1 MDEAKC
7 SFSEADLLES
17 EGTMTR
23 VFFSYSHKD
32 EALRNELEKH
42 LTALKH
48 QGIVEMWHD
57 RRIGAGQ
64 EFDQEISENL
74 EKADIILLLVSSD
87 FISSPYCY
95 GIEMT
100 RALERHK
107 NGEAR
112 VIPVILRPCYWQN
125 LPFGRLLATPTDGQ
139 PVTKFAN
146 QDEAF
151 LEITKAIHDASKQ
164 LGTVSVTTTRTRPVN
179 RPDRSNTAAA
189 PLAASSIRSSNL
201 RVKKQF
207 SDHERDQFLDEAFEY
222 VANYFENSLAELKNR
237 NPEVDSRFR
246 RIDSNHFSAAVYI
259 NGVRKSGCQIW
270 IGGRYFTNTI
280 GFSFDENGDY
290 SSYNEML
297 RLEDDGYSLFLKATG
312 LQFQYRAGN
321 EQLTNE
327 GGAEYFWRMFI
338 EPLQR

>member
-1 MDEAKC
+1 
-7 SFSEADLLES
+7 
-17 EGTMTR
+17 MTQL
-23 VFFSYSHKD
+23 FFSYSHLD

-48 QGIVEMWHD
+48 QGIIEMWHD
-57 RRIGAGQ
+57 RRIGAGK
-64 EFDQEISENL
+64 EFSHEISENL
-74 EKADIILLLVSSD
+74 ERADIILLLVSSD

-100 RALERHK
+100 RALERHQ

-112 VIPVILRPCYWQN
+112 VIPVILRPCYWHK
-125 LPFGRLLATPTDGQ
+125 LPFGHLLAIPTDGQ

-146 QDEAF
+146 QDDAF
-151 LEITKAIHDASKQ
+151 LDITKAIHRAAEQFGTETVPATQVQPKNQHSGLESTAGGATESVQ
-164 LGTVSVTTTRTRPVN
+164 RLG
-179 RPDRSNTAAA
+179 A
-189 PLAASSIRSSNL
+189 RSSNL
-201 RVKKQF
+201 RVRKQF

-222 VANYFENSLAELKNR
+222 IANYFENSLAELKNR
-237 NPEVDSRFR
+237 NPQVDSRFR
-246 RIDSNHFSAAVYI
+246 RIDSTNFSAAVYI
-259 NGVRKSGCQIW
+259 EGVRKSGCRIW
-270 IGGRYFTNTI
+270 IGDRYFSNSI
-280 GFSFDENGDY
+280 GFSFNERGDG

-297 RLEDDGYSLFLKATG
+297 KVEDDGYSLFLKAMG
-312 LQFQYRAGN
+312 MQIQYRKGN

>member
-1 MDEAKC
+1 
-7 SFSEADLLES
+7 
-17 EGTMTR
+17 MTR
-23 VFFSYSHKD
+23 IFFSYSHRD

-48 QGIVEMWHD
+48 QGVIEMWHD

-74 EKADIILLLVSSD
+74 ERAEIILLLVSSD

-100 RALERHK
+100 RALERHR

-112 VIPVILRPCYWQN
+112 VIPVILRPSYWHN

-151 LEITKAIHDASKQ
+151 LEITRAIHDAAKQ
-164 LGTVSVTTTRTRPVN
+164 LGTVPQTTTQAQPEN
-179 RPDRSNTAAA
+179 RQAASNTAARGA
-189 PLAASSIRSSNL
+189 TEPSIRSSNL

-222 VANYFENSLAELKNR
+222 IANYFENSLAELEDR
-237 NPEVDSRFR
+237 NSEVDSRFK
-246 RIDSNHFSAAVYI
+246 RIDSNRFSAAVYMY
-259 NGVRKSGCQIW
+259 GVRKSGCRIW
-270 IGGRYFTNTI
+270 LGGRYSTNAI
-280 GFSFDENGDY
+280 GFSFNESGDDG
-290 SSYNEML
+290 SYNEML
-297 RLEDDGYSLFLKATG
+297 RVEDDGYSLFLKAMG
-312 LQFQYRAGN
+312 MQLQYRAGN